1 MENDGVKKCG
11 GSVNEK
17 KIENIPMPKAED
29 LMWDNSF
36 FPFQPVENVPAGA
49 RELWAADGD
58 WKPMQGIGVIAE
70 GLRSAAPS
78 KEDDEMEAY
87 LMADPDPEEEVETAK
102 GMPEYDFTQAFLTGV
117 SPAMRRRA
125 EYLAYYMDNRLEGL
139 SDRNVLEMLL
149 HFSIPLRNTSLLADS
164 LLERFGSLP
173 GVLGAGFKR
182 TIQVPGMSRE
192 AAVQL
197 DMLMRVAQRAVER
210 QNEASDLLD
219 TDQKVGDFL
228 TRKFYGMTEEV
239 VVLLC
244 MDNACR
250 LISCTKLSS
259 GLTNRAGID
268 LRAICETA
276 FRCNAPIVI
285 LAHNHPGGKAYPSD
299 EDIRATNR
307 IQQMLRLVDVNLV
320 DHFIVAGDQWKSMA
334 KMGEMGV
341 VRVTDIIGNRP
352 GLNR

>member
-1 MENDGVKKCG
+1 MANDGVNRRN
-11 GSVNEK
+11 GSVTDEV
-17 KIENIPMPKAED
+17 IENTPLQEAEE

-36 FPFQPVENVPAGA
+36 FPFQPVENVPEGA

-58 WKPMQGIGVIAE
+58 WKPMQGIGAIAE

-87 LMADPDPEEEVETAK
+87 LMADPDPEEKETAK
-102 GMPEYDFTQAFLTGV
+102 GMPEYDFSQALLKGV
-117 SPAMRRRA
+117 SPAIQRRA

-149 HFSIPLRNTSLLADS
+149 HFSIPMRNTSLLADS

-173 GVLGAGFKR
+173 GVLGAGIKR
-182 TIQVPGMSRE
+182 TLQVPGMSRE

-210 QNEASDLLD
+210 QNEASDLLN

-228 TRKFYGMTEEV
+228 TRKFYGMNEEV
-239 VVLLC
+239 VILLC

-259 GLTNRAGID
+259 GLVNRAGVD

-299 EDIRATNR
+299 EDIRVTNR

-334 KMGEMGV
+334 KMGELSV
-341 VRVTDIIGNRP
+341 VRVTDIIRGI
-352 GLNR
+352 